1 MLFTEDS
8 MTAGNIDGLSILD
21 ESYYVDSEVA
31 TPTTVPVVENSD
43 LGAAV
48 VRFSDIESI
57 SESYGCDFIDAMEAV
72 AEQNE
77 IDPEYLAVAV
87 DEARIIEEPELIYE
101 LANVVVSPQSENSLA
116 YQFCEACLNDYIDSE
131 GDETFLEAMIDEDV
145 ALEVYGALDEARASL
160 MGLGALNTADKGV
173 GNFLARSY
181 GKLKGSAL
189 GRALGG
195 NRQSLL
201 NDERVAKRGLEN
213 AHNAFSQQ
221 VGDDIENAKAGY
233 FNSTGR
239 AKAVKAAADN
249 VKTAGRAVAIRD
261 KIDAAKRNKG
271 KIGAGV
277 AAGALAA
284 GLAYKNR
291 DKIKSALGKGK
302 AAVAGATGNLQA
314 ASAGKLDKIV
324 AAANNKPK
332 SWISQKI
339 AALRGMYS
347 KWLQK
352 AQAESDAGKASVIK
366 KFAAKILACIDTL
379 MKKLEHATA

>member
-8 MTAGNIDGLSILD
+8 LMTGVNGLSILD

-31 TPTTVPVVENSD
+31 TPTTVPVVENSE
-43 LGAAV
+43 LGAAI

-101 LANVVVSPQSENSLA
+101 LANVVINPQSENSLA
-116 YQFCEACLNDYIDSE
+116 YQFCEACLDNYIDSE
-131 GDETFLEAMIDEDV
+131 GDETFLEAIIDEDV
-145 ALEVYGALDEARASL
+145 AYTVLNELFDVDGTPMTVKQMLEKYGSK
-160 MGLGALNTADKGV
+160 GAYVQAKNKLRTADTGFNANRAHS
-173 GNFLARSY
+173 NFQPTKKTIAGINATKKAQRDAY
-181 GKLKGSAL
+181 DNAQKEKL
-189 GRALGG
+189 
-195 NRQSLL
+195 
-201 NDERVAKRGLEN
+201 ERT
-213 AHNAFSQQ
+213 
-221 VGDDIENAKAGY
+221 KAYAQDG
-233 FNSTGR
+233 FKR
-239 AKAVKAAADN
+239 AKAEINKPGLL
-249 VKTAGRAVAIRD
+249 TRAGNLL
-261 KIDAAKRNKG
+261 KNNKG
-271 KIGAGV
+271 KV
-277 AAGALAA
+277 AAGVGAAAVA

-291 DKIKSALGKGK
+291 DRIKSALGG
-302 AAVAGATGNLQA
+302 A
-314 ASAGKLDKIV
+314 ASSSKLDKIV
-324 AAANNKPK
+324 AAANSKPK

-366 KFAAKILACIDTL
+366 KFAAKILACIDAL
-379 MKKLEHATA
+379 MKKLENATA